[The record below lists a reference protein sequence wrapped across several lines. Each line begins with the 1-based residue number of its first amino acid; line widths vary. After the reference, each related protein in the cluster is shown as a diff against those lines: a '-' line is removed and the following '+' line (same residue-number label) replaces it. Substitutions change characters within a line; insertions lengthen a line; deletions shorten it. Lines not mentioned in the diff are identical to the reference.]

1 MSTALLVV
9 GSLGVLVG
17 MVALVV
23 ALRVLRSALS
33 SERMGNERLEILREQ
48 QERLE
53 HLREERRMLL
63 EELRQVHDQR
73 AELERAWR
81 ESLVE
86 QENGQAQLPAVRG
99 ELEGA
104 PRRRRLRWFRILG
117 R

>member
-1 MSTALLVV
+1 MSTLLAVL
-9 GSLGVLVG
+9 GSLSVLVG
-17 MVALVV
+17 MAAVV
-23 ALRVLRSALS
+23 LAVRILRSALR

-53 HLREERRMLL
+53 VLREEREMFL
-63 EELRQVHDQR
+63 EELRRAHDR
-73 AELERAWR
+73 HTELERVWQ

-86 QENGQAQLPAVRG
+86 QENGRVQLPTVRG

-104 PRRRRLRWFRILG
+104 PRRSWWFRILG